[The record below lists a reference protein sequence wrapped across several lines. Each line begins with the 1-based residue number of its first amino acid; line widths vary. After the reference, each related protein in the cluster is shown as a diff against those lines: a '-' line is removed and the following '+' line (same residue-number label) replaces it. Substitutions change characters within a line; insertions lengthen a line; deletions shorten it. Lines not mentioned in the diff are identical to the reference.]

1 MPVIELWRINFSLVS
16 VNEEII
22 NNCANINVNIQ
33 DTLGEVKSNIQL
45 AFVFIDVS
53 NIYIQGSKDVAKKEN
68 VYKNQVNVDL
78 RLVLDGRLGHDSVII
93 GSCDNPPWDE
103 LKTKGFN
110 TSKLESSEYKE
121 KEVDANIVAHIAEIL
136 YTERRPG
143 TIILLAGDVS
153 KRLKNIDL
161 PEFPSLKTIIVSLDL
176 LYKKFTSAYGLTN
189 TLEKRFLKIN
199 DEHVKVKY
207 DDVMPCYEALDLF
220 LFLV

>member
-1 MPVIELWRINFSLVS
+1 MKVWFW
-16 VNEEII
+16 
-22 NNCANINVNIQ
+22 
-33 DTLGEVKSNIQL
+33 K
-45 AFVFIDVS
+45 
-53 NIYIQGSKDVAKKEN
+53 KDNK
-68 VYKNQVNVDL
+68 
-78 RLVLDGRLGHDSVII
+78 
-93 GSCDNPPWDE
+93 
-103 LKTKGFN
+103 
-110 TSKLESSEYKE
+110 
-121 KEVDANIVAHIAEIL
+121 
-136 YTERRPG
+136 
-143 TIILLAGDVS
+143 ILLFTTESYSNSIHKESNPSFLVS

>member
-143 TIILLAGDVS
+143 TIILLAGDGDY
-153 KRLKNIDL
+153 RPIL
-161 PEFPSLKTIIVSLDL
+161 
-176 LYKKFTSAYGLTN
+176 
-189 TLEKRFLKIN
+189 
-199 DEHVKVKY
+199 
-207 DDVMPCYEALDLF
+207 
-220 LFLV
+220 